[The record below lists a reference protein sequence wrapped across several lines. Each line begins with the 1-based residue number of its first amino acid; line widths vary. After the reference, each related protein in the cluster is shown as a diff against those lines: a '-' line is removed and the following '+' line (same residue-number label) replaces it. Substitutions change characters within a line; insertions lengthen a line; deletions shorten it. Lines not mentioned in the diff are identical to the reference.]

1 MNAEQAA
8 ASAGPAETVDDE
20 RPDLS
25 NANVRE
31 DLALAG
37 RCALVHLPTGRTCL
51 LPLRHQGPASST
63 ARRRRRT
70 LCPKATDSSPHC
82 SLDSRARQEDD

>member
-1 MNAEQAA
+1 MNAE
-8 ASAGPAETVDDE
+8 SSTSVSSGSTRPSDS

-31 DLALAG
+31 DLATTG

-51 LPLRHQGPASST
+51 LPLRHQGP
-63 ARRRRRT
+63 
-70 LCPKATDSSPHC
+70 CQFHQP
-82 SLDSRARQEDD
+82 QEAEEVLSGD

>member
-1 MNAEQAA
+1 MNAESYPT
-8 ASAGPAETVDDE
+8 ASNGPVRLGDG

-31 DLALAG
+31 DLATTG

-51 LPLRHQGPASST
+51 LPLRHPGP
-63 ARRRRRT
+63 
-70 LCPKATDSSPHC
+70 CQFHQP
-82 SLDSRARQEDD
+82 QEAEDVMSGGH

>member
-8 ASAGPAETVDDE
+8 ASAVPAETVDDE

-51 LPLRHQGPASST
+51 LPLRHQGPCEFHRPQEAQDVVSSG
-63 ARRRRRT
+63 
-70 LCPKATDSSPHC
+70 D
-82 SLDSRARQEDD
+82 

>member
-8 ASAGPAETVDDE
+8 ASAAPMQTADDE

-25 NANVRE
+25 NSNVRE
-31 DLALAG
+31 DLAMAG

-51 LPLRHQGPASST
+51 LPLRHQGPCEFH
-63 ARRRRRT
+63 R
-70 LCPKATDSSPHC
+70 P
-82 SLDSRARQEDD
+82 QEAQDVVRGGS

>member
-1 MNAEQAA
+1 MNSELPA
-8 ASAGPAETVDDE
+8 ASTGTTEATETAEDG

-25 NANVRE
+25 NSNVRE

-51 LPLRHQGPASST
+51 LPLRHQGPCEFH
-63 ARRRRRT
+63 R
-70 LCPKATDSSPHC
+70 P
-82 SLDSRARQEDD
+82 QEAQDVMGGS

>member
-1 MNAEQAA
+1 MNAETSTAA
-8 ASAGPAETVDDE
+8 GSGTTRPSDG

-31 DLALAG
+31 DLATTG

-51 LPLRHQGPASST
+51 LPLRHQGP
-63 ARRRRRT
+63 
-70 LCPKATDSSPHC
+70 CQFHQP
-82 SLDSRARQEDD
+82 QEAEDVLSGG

>member
-8 ASAGPAETVDDE
+8 ASAVPAETVDDE

-51 LPLRHQGPASST
+51 LPLRHQGPCEFHRPQEAQDVVSSGG
-63 ARRRRRT
+63 
-70 LCPKATDSSPHC
+70 
-82 SLDSRARQEDD
+82 